1 MIHRIV
7 RIVCVIARV
16 IARVFHG
23 RARAV
28 PGTKRAHA
36 AIGLFRHPRHR
47 TGIHTDAKST
57 HTALTLSRA
66 CVVAWSMEHAAQYNF
81 MLTSVNL
88 DAFDTTI
95 VSQSVISRPI
105 TDIQLTYDRCSFLSM
120 YLLLRFVRRSCRR

>member
-16 IARVFHG
+16 FHE

-28 PGTKRAHA
+28 PGTRRAHA

-66 CVVAWSMEHAAQYNF
+66 CVVAWSMEHGAIQFY
-81 MLTSVNL
+81 VNL

-105 TDIQLTYDRCSFLSM
+105 TDIQLTYE
-120 YLLLRFVRRSCRR
+120 VRSCQCTCYFGSFVDRVDDSTR

>member
-7 RIVCVIARV
+7 RIVCV

-28 PGTKRAHA
+28 PGTRRAHA

-66 CVVAWSMEHAAQYNF
+66 CVVAWSMEHGAIQFY
-81 MLTSVNL
+81 VNL

-105 TDIQLTYDRCSFLSM
+105 TDIQLTYGR
-120 YLLLRFVRRSCRR
+120 VRSCQCTCYFGSFVDRVDDSTR